1 MLNWVMTQDDVHRV
15 FPAFISREA
24 HGEGLG
30 DGGEEAEHP
39 GWWASYSLLGSES
52 ALSSELLWS

>member
-24 HGEGLG
+24 HGKGLG
-30 DGGEEAEHP
+30 DGGEEAEQP
-39 GWWASYSLLGSES
+39 GWWASYSLLE
-52 ALSSELLWS
+52 SEL